1 MSKNLQY
8 VLVVIIVLAILY
20 LLYKNS
26 SESYNSES
34 YNSCNQQP
42 DKSNIDVDKSK
53 SVSTSYDTSKD
64 VSAKSKTLVVYY
76 TTWCGYSKRFLQQL
90 KSDLE
95 HKLNKIGVTVELVD
109 CQEPEKCIGIKGYPT
124 LILYTNK
131 GKTVYQG
138 DRSEENLIAF
148 CLQH

>member
-1 MSKNLQY
+1 MGKNLQY

-26 SESYNSES
+26 SESYCECPQNSKMDSNNE
-34 YNSCNQQP
+34 P
-42 DKSNIDVDKSK
+42 KSTVHEIKKSIENATK
-53 SVSTSYDTSKD
+53 GN
-64 VSAKSKTLVVYY
+64 KTLVVHH

-90 KSDLE
+90 KLGLE
-95 HKLNKIGVTVELVD
+95 DKLKKNGVNVEHVD
-109 CQEPEKCIGIKGYPT
+109 CEKEPEICISAGVKGYPT
-124 LILYTNK
+124 LILYTDK

-138 DRSEENLIAF
+138 DRSDEHLTAF